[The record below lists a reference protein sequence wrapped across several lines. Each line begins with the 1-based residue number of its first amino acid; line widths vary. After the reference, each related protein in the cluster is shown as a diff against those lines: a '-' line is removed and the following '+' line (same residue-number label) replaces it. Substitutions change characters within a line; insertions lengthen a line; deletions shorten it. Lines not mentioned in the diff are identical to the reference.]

1 MSGEQETQGPD
12 LKAGVGAAE
21 LPEGGQVAGQVDGE
35 AVLLVRRGGE
45 DFAIGATCTHYGG
58 PLALGLVVG
67 DTVRCPWHHACFS
80 LRTGEALGAPALNPV
95 ACYRVERQGERIF
108 VRGKLPA
115 PAPLPPPIPAGSTMP
130 GSTGPSSVVIVGAGA
145 AGNAAAERL
154 RHLGYGG
161 PITLLGRDRSLPYDR
176 PNISKDYLAGSAPEE
191 WIPLHPKE
199 FYAEQRIELR
209 LGTRVTA
216 IDPQGRTVTLEDG
229 SALPY
234 GALLLATGT
243 SPIRLDIPGA
253 DRPHVHY
260 LATLSDSRSIIAAAS
275 EAGEAG
281 AGRRAVVLGASFV
294 GLEVAAALRARKIE
308 VTVVAPDERPLGKVL
323 GPDLGD
329 FIRSLHEEHGVI
341 FKLQQK
347 AVAIGEH
354 AVTLDSGETLP
365 ADLVVAGIGVR
376 PNLDLARAAGLRVE
390 DGVIVDEYLETSVRG
405 IFAAGDIARWPDA
418 YLGEPVRIE
427 HWELAERHG
436 QTAAAN
442 LLGRRQRFADVPFF
456 WSQHYDVQIS
466 HVGPGKDWDEAR
478 LSGSLAKH
486 DATVTYRRKGK
497 IVAVATI
504 YRDRQS
510 LEAELAMERGDTGK
524 LEELVGRTAG

>member
-21 LPEGGQVAGQVDGE
+21 LPEGGQIAGQVDGE
-35 AVLLVRRGGE
+35 SVLLVRRGGE

-108 VRGKLPA
+108 VRAKLPA
-115 PAPLPPPIPAGSTMP
+115 PALAPPPISA

-191 WIPLHPKE
+191 WIPLRSQE

-229 SALPY
+229 TVLPY

-243 SPIRLDIPGA
+243 SPVRLDIPGA

-260 LATLSDSRSIIAAAS
+260 LGTLADSRSIIAAALK
-275 EAGEAG
+275 AGE
-281 AGRRAVVLGASFV
+281 GRRAVVLGASFI
-294 GLEVAAALRARKIE
+294 GLEVAAALRARNVA
-308 VTVVAPDERPLGKVL
+308 VTIVAPDEGPLLKIL
-323 GPDLGD
+323 GPDLSG
-329 FIRSLHEEHGVI
+329 FIRSLHEEHGVT
-341 FKLQQK
+341 FKLQTK
-347 AVAIGEH
+347 ATAIGERE
-354 AVTLDSGETLP
+354 VTLDSGETLP

-376 PNLDLARAAGLRVE
+376 PNLDLARAAGLRIE
-390 DGVIVDEYLETSVRG
+390 EGVMVDEYLETSVPG
-405 IFAAGDIARWPDA
+405 IFAVGDIARWPDV
-418 YLGEPVRIE
+418 YLGEPVRVE
-427 HWELAERHG
+427 HWEVAERHG

-466 HVGPGKDWDEAR
+466 YVGPGKGWEEAR
-478 LSGSLAKH
+478 LSGSLEKR
-486 DATVTYRRKGK
+486 DATVTYRKKGK

-504 YRDRQS
+504 FRDRQS
-510 LEAELAMERGDTGK
+510 LEAELAMERRDTGR
-524 LEELVGRTAG
+524 LEEVVRG